1 MSTYTVLGGDLPAGV
16 LHGGRDGVGHGVGG
30 ISQELSI
37 SIGLGLRLS
46 LSVGSVGSGGVTDHV
61 HHVLAE
67 RLVLD
72 LLSLHHLGLADV
84 LGPGRAGLGDE
95 DLVAGDTVGGRHSQ
109 RPGEPKLRV
118 GLGLCCGGG
127 QAGGD
132 DETESEVLQC

>member
-1 MSTYTVLGGDLPAGV
+1 MGFSTASHLVVGMGFSTGAQSTLVTVWQCSTSTGTSLILGLSSTVLGGDLPAGV

-72 LLSLHHLGLADV
+72 LLSL
-84 LGPGRAGLGDE
+84 
-95 DLVAGDTVGGRHSQ
+95 
-109 RPGEPKLRV
+109 
-118 GLGLCCGGG
+118 
-127 QAGGD
+127 
-132 DETESEVLQC
+132 